1 LIISKEVGTF
11 TAILKFL
18 LTNYE
23 IAHLFATISGFR
35 QKIAS
40 QEIYISLDPIM
51 SSILFQLLL
60 SS

>member
-1 LIISKEVGTF
+1 LIIGKEVGTF
-11 TAILKFL
+11 TTILKFL

-23 IAHLFATISGFR
+23 IAHLLPQSVGSI
-35 QKIAS
+35 KIAS
-40 QEIYISLDPIM
+40 QEIYISLHPIM